1 MEKEVFAV
9 SDVYDHAASIGKDI
23 EQIVQEYGK
32 ESIEGKNIIFTLIYF
47 YHSRVYLFYRKSDFS
62 TNDFKQKTTSFKLLK
77 SSFEGFLLQING
89 S

>member
-32 ESIEGKNIIFTLIYF
+32 ESIEGKNIIHLNIFLPL
-47 YHSRVYLFYRKSDFS
+47 SCV
-62 TNDFKQKTTSFKLLK
+62 SFLQEKWFLDKWFQTKNYKL
-77 SSFEGFLLQING
+77 
-89 S
+89 